1 MKSSKNVRRLLAVLA
16 VGAMLVGTAAA
27 SSTITKKMIEVN

>member
-16 VGAMLVGTAAA
+16 VGAMLA
-27 SSTITKKMIEVN
+27 SSVFRAVFPRLRPPKK